1 MLNWPS
7 RELHRECPQPHTAY
21 QDRISKN
28 QISRTRFAEEP
39 RPLNGVLERLFSLR
53 ASPRHPSA
61 KQSSAAGMQGLSSG
75 VTGGHIGRFE

>member
-39 RPLNGVLERLFSLR
+39 RPLNGVLERLFLYELRLGTLLLGNHQLR
-53 ASPRHPSA
+53 ACRGCHPA
-61 KQSSAAGMQGLSSG
+61 
-75 VTGGHIGRFE
+75 